1 MRIIGGSAAGK
12 FIKVPSGFDVRP
24 TPDLVRQA
32 IFNSLGGRLEG
43 ARVLDL
49 FSGSGAIGLECLSR
63 GAASVLSVEKAPRH
77 AAMIRQNLEAT
88 GLDDLRH
95 ELRVADVLTLIRQ
108 LSGGTRQFDLILAD
122 PPFGNKNV
130 GRRSNSL
137 SQRLLDDEHLPALLA
152 PGGLFVM
159 GHTRRDTV
167 EITPAWRETKEMK
180 HGDSMMRFLTHAT
193 TANPTPAAPTEPT
206 APE

>member
-12 FIKVPSGFDVRP
+12 FIKVPGGFDVRP

-32 IFNSLGGRLEG
+32 IFNSLGARVDG

-63 GAASVLSVEKAPRH
+63 GATSVLSVEKAARH
-77 AAMIRQNLEAT
+77 AAMIRQNLQST
-88 GLDDLRH
+88 GLPVHRH
-95 ELRVADVLTLIRQ
+95 EVRVLDVLTLVKQ
-108 LSGGTRQFDLILAD
+108 LAGSTRQFDIILAD

-167 EITPAWRETKEMK
+167 EITPAWTEVKEMK

-193 TANPTPAAPTEPT
+193 TAEPASAEPTPPG
-206 APE
+206 